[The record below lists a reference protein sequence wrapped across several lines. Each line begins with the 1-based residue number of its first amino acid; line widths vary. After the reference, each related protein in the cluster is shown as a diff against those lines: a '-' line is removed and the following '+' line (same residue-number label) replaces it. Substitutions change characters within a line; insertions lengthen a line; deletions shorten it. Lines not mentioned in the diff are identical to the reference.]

1 MKPVYPLF
9 ILALAALAGCA
20 AHAPPTT
27 VDPATAADAVAATQ
41 PDRPLRVVFE
51 WRALEGEAR
60 FNGRGVA
67 RIEPPYRARL
77 DLFGP
82 RGDTYLSAA
91 LVDDQIRLPPG
102 VQAVQIPPPALMW
115 AVLGV
120 VAPPAE
126 AVLVGTRQDPERA
139 ELHYE
144 LEGGTLRYVLEGGL
158 LRSVRWDGAG
168 RRMTVELRGQAGYG
182 LPTQA
187 VFRDQAAVTE
197 LMLNLESVD
206 EVDAHSPDIW
216 WPVD

>member
-1 MKPVYPLF
+1 MKPNHPLF
-9 ILALAALAGCA
+9 ILALTVLAGCA
-20 AHAPPTT
+20 AHAPPAT
-27 VDPATAADAVAATQ
+27 VDPATAADAVAATR
-41 PDRPLRVVFE
+41 PDRPLRVIFE
-51 WRALEGEAR
+51 WRALDGEAR
-60 FNGRGVA
+60 FDGRGVA

-91 LVDDQIRLPPG
+91 LVDAQIRLPPG

-120 VAPPAE
+120 VLPPAE
-126 AVLVGTRQDPERA
+126 AVLVGTRQDGERA

-168 RRMTVELRGQAGYG
+168 RRMTVELRGRAGYG

-216 WPVD
+216 WPGS